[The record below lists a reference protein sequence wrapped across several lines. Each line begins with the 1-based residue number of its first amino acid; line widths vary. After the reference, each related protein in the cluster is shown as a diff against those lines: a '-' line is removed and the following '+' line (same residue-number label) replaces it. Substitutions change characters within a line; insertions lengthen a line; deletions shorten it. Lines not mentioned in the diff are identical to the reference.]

1 MLKRIVS
8 VMITLV
14 LLLFVAG
21 AAVAASAS
29 ENMLT
34 ELDIAVKPIG
44 PAVRYY
50 YQPGGV
56 NITAKIAKSGNTVQA
71 IGLVSVPPNYS
82 AKLTVCLQRKVG
94 NGWYSFKSSTGTIEA
109 CASATIV
116 SGTTYRAHV
125 VVYLTNPNGDKSTYT
140 KDSPSKTY

>member
-29 ENMLT
+29 ENLQT
-34 ELDIAVKPIG
+34 ELNVAVKPIG

-50 YQPGGV
+50 MPGGV
-56 NITAKIAKSGNTVQA
+56 SITAKIAKSGNTVQA